1 MEINHDTIRLS
12 LFTTIMILL
21 TIIVCYF
28 FNRKPEE
35 NTMEKLKVIE
45 INDVKNPNVILK
57 DEICYLYM
65 NEVANNIK
73 VIGKLVAQDD
83 STVDNIVIIEGG
95 MLTVN
100 YNSVCKNIVL
110 YPQTSMLIELKSRST
125 YYEFKNDTK
134 FIIIV
139 SELTNEMKDKYVDKG
154 MIEIP
159 CTIQA
164 KFEQ

>member
-1 MEINHDTIRLS
+1 MEINNDTVRLS

-21 TIIVCYF
+21 TISVCYF
-28 FNRKPEE
+28 SNQKQKE
-35 NTMEKLKVIE
+35 NTMGNFKAIE
-45 INDVKNPNVILK
+45 IDDIKNPKVILK

-73 VIGKLVAQDD
+73 VMGKLVAQDN
-83 STVDNIVIIEGG
+83 STVDNIVIMEGG
-95 MLTVN
+95 ILTVN

-110 YPQTSMLIELKSRST
+110 YPKTSMLIELKSRST

-139 SELTNEMKDKYVDKG
+139 AELTNEMKDKYLDRD

-164 KFEQ
+164 KFKQ

>member
-1 MEINHDTIRLS
+1 MEINHDAIRLS
-12 LFTTIMILL
+12 LFTTIMVLL
-21 TIIVCYF
+21 TINMCYF
-28 FNRKPEE
+28 CNQNQEE
-35 NTMEKLKVIE
+35 NTMGKFKVIE
-45 INDVKNPNVILK
+45 IDNIKDPKVVLK

-73 VIGKLVAQDD
+73 VMGKLVAQDN
-83 STVDNIVIIEGG
+83 STVDNIVIMEGG
-95 MLTVN
+95 MLTVS

-110 YPQTSMLIELKSRST
+110 YPKTSMMIELKSRST

-139 SELTNEMKDKYVDKG
+139 SELTNEMKDKYLDRG
-154 MIEIP
+154 MIEMP

-164 KFEQ
+164 KFK

>member
-28 FNRKPEE
+28 FNQKQEE
-35 NTMEKLKVIE
+35 NTMGNFKAIE
-45 INDVKNPNVILK
+45 IDNIKNPNVILK

-65 NEVANNIK
+65 NEVANDIK
-73 VIGKLVAQDD
+73 VIGKLVAQDN
-83 STVDNIVIIEGG
+83 STVDNIVIMEGG
-95 MLTVN
+95 ILTVG

-110 YPQTSMLIELKSRST
+110 NPQTSILIELKSRGT

-134 FIIIV
+134 FIIIIT
-139 SELTNEMKDKYVDKG
+139 ELTNEMKDKYLDKD

-164 KFEQ
+164 KFK